1 MANNGRFEYT
11 IGFKTDNSGLN
22 QARKALQELQNITV
36 KTPGFENMADDLQ
49 LAKKYASELE
59 GALSRSF
66 NVKLKTTDVTKL
78 RNELGQMDLKEI
90 YRGLSAIG
98 PKGEEVFNR
107 MATQAMKT
115 NLQIKQGNT
124 LLERFGQTLYR
135 NIEWM
140 LAGNLV
146 SAITGVFQKAYGF
159 TKNLDS
165 SLNDIRIVTGKSA
178 DEMARFGEEA
188 QKTAAALGKG
198 TTDITNASLIFYQQ
212 GLDTAEVNTR
222 TEVATKLA
230 NVTKQ
235 STDVTA
241 DQLTAVWN
249 GYKATNDELE
259 RYADIMT
266 AVAASTASSSS
277 ELSGAIS
284 KVASVANTTGVDM
297 EQLTAMMSTV
307 ISVTRESPETVGTA
321 FKTIFARIN
330 DLVEDGTDEFGV
342 SLGRVSSHLQAMG
355 IEILNQD
362 GSLKD
367 LGNTLSDVGS
377 RWNEY
382 SREQQVAIA
391 EQIGGKRQWNQVI
404 ALFDNWDKYADAL
417 DVAKNSTGEL
427 QRQQDIYAEST
438 AYHLQQIKTA
448 WEGVYGQL
456 MSADDI
462 NKVADFF
469 TAILKK
475 VETFLDAL
483 GGIGP
488 VLQMVAGYMLQAF
501 GPKIGQQM
509 ANTINN
515 FRIMKDNASQIAAQ
529 KDLTR
534 MLGSVEDNALMQ
546 KLVGQHQQI
555 LKYKNLMTDADRQEY
570 EEYLDQTVALKAKE
584 DQIKKEIKD
593 TEDLLAQRKALSE
606 DYQKSGR
613 DLSGGGFP
621 TEALRRGQ
629 NEVETY
635 LKDQTVETGIGKV
648 QLGTVKYSV
657 DQNMANDRAAELSKW
672 ATDIENN
679 LQSGTRS
686 KEVTEQLEKLSNALK
701 NVSKDFKDAADA
713 EEINLGSLTKHEA
726 EVEKTAQTLKKLG
739 VPIQQLLRVGE
750 ETSLFWDRNRDVL
763 MKSNETIEHYN
774 AAIKQ
779 MAEDGALTIE
789 QVNGL
794 NEKLTKLNE
803 LDVTDPGHL
812 EDYKDI
818 IKSIDADL
826 KKFAT
831 QARGDLKQIGDAVE
845 SNMTTKLKNTQAGLT
860 AWGES
865 YEQLIKRLK
874 TVSFADSMVKF
885 ANAASQLSMTFSQI
899 SSIVKTIKD
908 DNIQASEK
916 ISKVVSSSLFMLPML
931 LSTGKNILNST
942 GLRES
947 LNVLKD
953 TAPVMSK
960 YTEAK
965 IAATAADKAHTKA
978 MIASKVANEAKSK
991 AIQHSTDMTDKA
1003 NRAFNR
1009 LAITELKEADAAAA
1023 YEEQQKLI
1031 EKSQK
1036 GTRGRYA
1043 ARTEIERRKETG
1055 EFSEINKNKDITKSN
1070 RVVAESEYQVAAA
1083 KEKEAK
1089 AAAEDARATAEEAR
1103 TEELNA
1109 ASNKQSTAATLEQAE
1124 ADKIAAKEAQ
1134 KAAIGQLAKYAA
1146 IGLVVIAIA
1155 GLIYGI
1161 KKVKEA
1167 EEEATEASNRAID
1180 SAQKLQ
1186 ESNKELRESV
1196 DEQVNAF
1203 KSFEDVWESFK
1214 KGKVA
1219 IDEVKN
1225 SVDALTES
1233 LGLSEDLEYQ
1243 NLLRIAK
1250 YTNDYTKVSEYVQE
1264 QLRNR
1269 VAAAND
1275 TYQQDVDASYKQ
1287 AVESAK
1293 VKTQEENKRLKE
1305 GFTGTVGNFN
1315 GSMEG
1320 SKEREQ
1326 WLNEQSEFIDLF
1338 ANTIVGSGGHQ
1349 YRTYKIDIKDLT
1361 KQQLIDIQKYKDE
1374 YKEAM
1379 ESEDYIIKEI
1389 ATSLYNIAQQTSST
1403 IDLAKQQKITQLSN
1417 DASLKFTELQ
1427 GDTDLEKA
1435 VDFRKQFQKLFE
1447 EQVRAWEEEYGTV
1460 MTPELKE
1467 KLRLQMTT
1475 DFAEIYPDEAGLAS
1489 EYLTKN
1495 EKVYQTFRTAIKGYW
1510 ERIKLKD
1517 WKKLSREEID
1527 VLQNQLQASGL
1538 DLEQI
1543 NWDAVVQN
1551 EELMTALIEHR
1562 GHWMQEDIDLLRNYV
1577 IENRS
1582 STEVLLQ
1589 DYDSLIDSWNT
1600 VDEKLQKGTLSRRNL
1615 LSNKDYKNLVTDE
1628 LLNEISAVYG
1638 SDSEYVKA
1646 LQAVQEGDVFGPKG
1660 QENWKKAG
1668 EAIKNAAID
1677 KTLDNYTHALKKFN
1691 ILGDSAWSNGVEL
1704 DVEVRAQEFYDEIEE
1719 ITNADYSLDIE
1730 IRTRMEEATD
1740 EIQASMAKLTEIG
1753 SSIGEGFTIASDKLE
1768 DFAKFFNLSS
1778 QDMLSKA
1785 TVLAD
1790 GTIQLSQEATQ
1801 AAIEEKRKDIDAE
1814 IQSQIEK
1821 LEIQNAI
1828 LEHKKIVYKDM
1839 LDVAQHMAK
1848 GDYDTEEAL
1857 KRAKDQLVEDAN
1869 QLQLDN
1875 DAATALAEDKIR
1887 GVQLEELKKHYSN
1900 ALLVHGTYLKRMI
1913 EQTKNPENADAIK
1926 QAFDDTDLFS
1936 STAMTDEERLKK
1948 YGTTVILPDT
1958 DIYKL
1963 DEKSIKQ
1970 QIELGKALSTIYSSR
1985 IQDIQANI
1993 DFNLE
1998 EINIL
2003 ELQQSSWHKQLDS
2016 IGQSTSATKD
2026 NTSATKE
2033 NAEAQAQLLEI
2044 LNEEIDAYHDIN
2056 IEIKQ
2061 LETQLSR
2068 LQKQQ
2073 SKLTGDALLKNLQ
2086 EQLDILEKQNDA
2098 YLRKYDIMS
2107 MESAAVRT
2115 SLADQGVDFNSDG
2128 TISNYAAIIQ
2138 QKMQYVQDLQS
2149 QYNNMSKE
2157 EQDGFKDTVEQAKK
2171 DYENFKK
2178 AITDYDSLITE
2189 KIPEL
2194 QNKIQEISDKEIE
2207 IQISKAKM
2215 KVQAILDDQDL
2226 KRTEI
2231 EFKKKLAR
2239 LKDDDI
2245 LGNLAVN
2252 LEVMATYTADNGS
2265 LIALQQEVDRLTQVK
2280 ADMDAGIFFSSEYGD
2295 NRAKLEEDLKAYS
2308 DQLRQQKEAVIG
2320 LRDAI
2325 QDAYVS
2331 ALDQVNEKLDEQ
2343 KEKYQQI
2350 SDMLEKQ
2357 INLYQIRFGDNTFD
2371 AISGLMEHQTDLAQ
2385 KQYNVSLR
2393 QLDIFKK
2400 EYEKLL
2406 EQDPNEELEI
2416 TQQAKKHFEEANAK
2430 VYEDLV
2436 SLFEA
2441 RQKQYENAVKAFFEI
2456 FNRQLTG
2463 GKDLDY
2469 VKDSWDRLNADAEDY
2484 YDAVNGAYEINKL
2497 RNQIEKDIN
2506 KSTDPNVQRQL
2517 TNFLNQQVAAL
2528 EKKDKLSKY
2537 DLERANAMYDLE
2549 VKRAAFQ
2556 EAQQNKSKMRLR
2568 RDSQGNYSYQFVSDE
2583 QQVADSIQELAE
2595 AQNKLY
2601 NVDSSALKDS
2611 LDKILKIQQEHQ
2623 DAMIDTTGKTD
2634 KEIEEINDY
2643 YSKKQ
2648 QEAEAEYWEIRNN
2661 LMESGLD
2668 AYAQKMGMT
2677 TDEVKRLTTEQKDA
2691 IMSDLVPAWN
2701 SAAATMVESMGGPD
2715 GIAAMFAST
2724 YDSLSQIRQDYFDDL
2739 DDYADAAGID
2749 LENIQTAA
2757 DATIDMMSSLMDSTD
2772 EVVDSLEG
2780 MLDKVLNVIN
2790 ALTGTPQDMKSALED
2805 LMKTLKPLTD
2815 LFPQYINTAQQ
2826 AVNAAQQTQQAVSN
2840 GGNNSINNSNNNN
2853 GGGNNNSTNNA
2864 NNNPTAD
2871 FSAVSAD
2878 RDDWGEGNFPKIGD
2892 KVIYLGDDYYYDS
2905 WGGGPSGNRGA
2916 GENKTVEVENVLPNS
2931 PYPIAVK
2938 STDSAYGWLK
2948 KHQIAK
2954 LAKGGYTGEW
2964 ESSNGRLGIL
2974 HEKELILNANRTKN
2988 LFEAFDTLTNPNRIV
3003 QNLTNGLELMLR
3015 QQQFSFLQGRNKQA
3029 TNEIPTERNTV
3040 INANFPGV
3048 HAAVEIEKALNDLIN
3063 LSTQQAFST
3072 LR

>member
-11 IGFKTDNSGLN
+11 IGFKTDDNGLK
-22 QARKALQELQNITV
+22 QARKALQELQNMTT
-36 KTPGFENMADDLQ
+36 KTPGFENMSAELGM
-49 LAKKYASELE
+49 AKTAAAELE
-59 GALSRSF
+59 SALTRSF
-66 NVKLKTTDVTKL
+66 NVKLKTTDVSKL
-78 RNELGQMDLKEI
+78 RTELQKLDLQQI
-90 YRGLSAIG
+90 YKDLSAVG

-124 LLERFGQTLYR
+124 LLERFGRTLYR

-146 SAITGVFQKAYGF
+146 NTITGVFQKAYGF

-277 ELSGAIS
+277 ELSSAIS

-367 LGNTLSDVGS
+367 LGDTLSDVGN

-382 SREQQVAIA
+382 SREQQIAIA

-404 ALFDNWDKYADAL
+404 ALFDNWDKYASAL

-448 WEGVYGQL
+448 WEGVYGQM
-456 MSADDI
+456 MSSDDI
-462 NKVADFF
+462 IKVADFF
-469 TAILKK
+469 TEVLKK
-475 VETFLDAL
+475 VEAFLEDI

-501 GPKIGQQM
+501 GPKIGQHM

-515 FRIMKDNASQIAAQ
+515 LRIMKDNATQIAAQ

-534 MLGSVEDNALMQ
+534 ILGSVEDNELMQ
-546 KLVGQHQQI
+546 TLVKQHQQI
-555 LKYKNLMTDADRQEY
+555 LKYKNLMTEADRQEY
-570 EEYLDQTVALKAKE
+570 EEYLDQTVALKTKE
-584 DQIKKEIKD
+584 DQLKEEIRL
-593 TEDLLAQRKALSE
+593 TEQALNGRKALTE
-606 DYQKSGR
+606 EYQKAGR
-613 DLSGGGFP
+613 DVDSANFP
-621 TEALRRGQ
+621 ME
-629 NEVETY
+629 
-635 LKDQTVETGIGKV
+635 TVESTKQFAQDFLKNKTVDTGDDSLTK
-648 QLGTVKYSV
+648 LGTATIDV
-657 DQNMANDRAAELSKW
+657 DEGAASARITEIQGWIDKLKEYQ
-672 ATDIENN
+672 TTLPN
-679 LQSGTRS
+679 QSGVYQQVS
-686 KEVTEQLEKLSNALK
+686 KEIDKLSSALEK
-701 NVSKDFKDAADA
+701 VSIDFDKAT
-713 EEINLGSLTKHEA
+713 ESGSMNRGSLTTHENQVRKA
-726 EVEKTAQTLKKLG
+726 ATALLQYGSQADEINQIL
-739 VPIQQLLRVGE
+739 QQLTAEEGKSTQFFQDNSQVLEKSQANLEKYTLAVTTLERQQVLTTEQANKLRNELALLGKD
-750 ETSLFWDRNRDVL
+750 ETSLEQYTAGIRRVDSQLVTFVKQAITDMDRIQQSANDHL
-763 MKSNETIEHYN
+763 NIQLQNT
-774 AAIKQ
+774 Q
-779 MAEDGALTIE
+779 
-789 QVNGL
+789 NGL
-794 NEKLTKLNE
+794 E
-803 LDVTDPGHL
+803 
-812 EDYKDI
+812 
-818 IKSIDADL
+818 
-826 KKFAT
+826 
-831 QARGDLKQIGDAVE
+831 
-845 SNMTTKLKNTQAGLT
+845 
-860 AWGES
+860 AWGNS
-865 YEQLIKRLK
+865 FDQLINRLS
-874 TVSFADSMVKF
+874 TGSFF
-885 ANAASQLSMTFSQI
+885 NNITQLANLTSQLSMTFTQLSNI
-899 SSIVKTIKD
+899 GNIINDENLKDSEKMSKIMSSLAFTAPMVINLIKTITQTLIGSTVAKQK
-908 DNIQASEK
+908 DNIESAKSNLLIAQKDTLEK
-916 ISKVVSSSLFMLPML
+916 
-931 LSTGKNILNST
+931 KNFLTKKKQIAAEADHNAI
-942 GLRES
+942 
-947 LNVLKD
+947 LKD
-953 TAPVMSK
+953 KNATLAYGK
-960 YTEAK
+960 WLEADFAFRNAQAEGALTGRIVAEEAAARAALEK
-965 IAATAADKAHTKA
+965 ASAEYKDAEATAAAAAVDEVAAGKALDRAK
-978 MIASKVANEAKSK
+978 ANE
-991 AIQHSTDMTDKA
+991 
-1003 NRAFNR
+1003 
-1009 LAITELKEADAAAA
+1009 
-1023 YEEQQKLI
+1023 
-1031 EKSQK
+1031 
-1036 GTRGRYA
+1036 
-1043 ARTEIERRKETG
+1043 
-1055 EFSEINKNKDITKSN
+1055 
-1070 RVVAESEYQVAAA
+1070 VAAKTALQDAGGA
-1083 KEKEAK
+1083 KGFFSSISSGS
-1089 AAAEDARATAEEAR
+1089 
-1103 TEELNA
+1103 L
-1109 ASNKQSTAATLEQAE
+1109 
-1124 ADKIAAKEAQ
+1124 IV
-1134 KAAIGQLAKYAA
+1134 AAIVAALAA
-1146 IGLVVIAIA
+1146 LV
-1155 GLIYGI
+1155 YGI

-1167 EEEATEASNRAID
+1167 EEEATEATKKSIEQAQRLVESVQENRKQIELLID
-1180 SAQKLQ
+1180 KYHEFDSVWEAFYKGRKSIDDARKATEEFLEVLGLLDDPKYERELRIAAYTGDYTSIVENARKEYQRRQKEAVNSYTDEISGYETDLEGQASLTSKEMGNGYFRYHAGENSGMMKTLKRMGIGEITRTWYDDGDYGYEFNFDNLTAEDLYQLSLLSRQIEEWKNSTNDTEVRTAQKLDQILQQSASTISLIQQTFLDQQLKQSALDFEPLARGTQQ
-1186 ESNKELRESV
+1186 EQELEIVNRQNETLNKARRAYWEKFGKTMSQ
-1196 DEQVNAF
+1196 EQQEQFKQDYLDNIVKLFPEYSDIVNNIQGPLQDTQKAINN
-1203 KSFEDVWESFK
+1203 SFK
-1214 KGKVA
+1214 DYWRDHGGLNGETGA
-1219 IDEVKN
+1219 
-1225 SVDALTES
+1225 AL
-1233 LGLSEDLEYQ
+1233 
-1243 NLLRIAK
+1243 
-1250 YTNDYTKVSEYVQE
+1250 
-1264 QLRNR
+1264 
-1269 VAAAND
+1269 
-1275 TYQQDVDASYKQ
+1275 
-1287 AVESAK
+1287 
-1293 VKTQEENKRLKE
+1293 
-1305 GFTGTVGNFN
+1305 
-1315 GSMEG
+1315 
-1320 SKEREQ
+1320 
-1326 WLNEQSEFIDLF
+1326 
-1338 ANTIVGSGGHQ
+1338 
-1349 YRTYKIDIKDLT
+1349 KDLT
-1361 KQQLIDIQKYKDE
+1361 TEEVQFIQ
-1374 YKEAM
+1374 
-1379 ESEDYIIKEI
+1379 
-1389 ATSLYNIAQQTSST
+1389 
-1403 IDLAKQQKITQLSN
+1403 
-1417 DASLKFTELQ
+1417 TELQ
-1427 GDTDLEKA
+1427 RVGSDLSKI
-1435 VDFRKQFQKLFE
+1435 D
-1447 EQVRAWEEEYGTV
+1447 
-1460 MTPELKE
+1460 
-1467 KLRLQMTT
+1467 
-1475 DFAEIYPDEAGLAS
+1475 
-1489 EYLTKN
+1489 
-1495 EKVYQTFRTAIKGYW
+1495 W
-1510 ERIKLKD
+1510 ERATKD
-1517 WKKLSREEID
+1517 
-1527 VLQNQLQASGL
+1527 
-1538 DLEQI
+1538 
-1543 NWDAVVQN
+1543 
-1551 EELMTALIEHR
+1551 EELMSRLLQRVKAQKEFT
-1562 GHWMQEDIDLLRNYV
+1562 QDDIDLLNQYEKEVYKVSTALTQDFTALGDSFDALNKR
-1577 IENRS
+1577 IEKG
-1582 STEVLLQ
+1582 
-1589 DYDSLIDSWNT
+1589 SLSD
-1600 VDEKLQKGTLSRRNL
+1600 RNL
-1615 LSNKDYKNLVTDE
+1615 SKNKEYQGLMADE
-1628 LLNEISAVYG
+1628 VQ
-1638 SDSEYVKA
+1638 
-1646 LQAVQEGDVFGPKG
+1646 QAVLTASGNDSKVQDAINTLNSDVSVGSKRWQEA
-1660 QENWKKAG
+1660 WKVYG
-1668 EAIKNAAID
+1668 EAIKNAGIESALQDAEAAIEEFN
-1677 KTLDNYTHALKKFN
+1677 KTDINGNVAIHADAKEYADTMDD
-1691 ILGDSAWSNGVEL
+1691 ILAADYSI
-1704 DVEVRAQEFYDEIEE
+1704 DVEVHSRID
-1719 ITNADYSLDIE
+1719 
-1730 IRTRMEEATD
+1730 
-1740 EIQASMAKLTEIG
+1740 
-1753 SSIGEGFTIASDKLE
+1753 SSVDAIKSDLKDVSELVGKIDDGFTLSTSELD
-1768 DFAKFFNLSS
+1768 DFADKMPSVLDNMQVLS
-1778 QDMLSKA
+1778 
-1785 TVLAD
+1785 D
-1790 GTIQLSQEATQ
+1790 GTIQLSQTAVEEAKKS
-1801 AAIEEKRKDIDAE
+1801 AIEEANARID
-1814 IQSQIEK
+1814 SQVQVIEAQK
-1821 LEIQNAI
+1821 AV
-1828 LEHKKIVYKDM
+1828 LEHKKQTVEEMIKIATKMADKEYKTSKDLTDAENKLDGFAKDIKVDNELQAAIAEGNVHEDELVALSKFYSAGLKQAQEYVDKRDNIILNRKGLDSTENPWTVSSFKEDAGYEFKEVARYIRGRGRIAVFDDESLDNEKKLGEALLDM
-1839 LDVAQHMAK
+1839 LN
-1848 GDYDTEEAL
+1848 E
-1857 KRAKDQLVEDAN
+1857 
-1869 QLQLDN
+1869 QLDDYQN
-1875 DAATALAEDKIR
+1875 SIDEYQSSIDILNSYKKNYSSIWESIGKSKDK
-1887 GVQLEELKKHYSN
+1887 S
-1900 ALLVHGTYLKRMI
+1900 T
-1913 EQTKNPENADAIK
+1913 
-1926 QAFDDTDLFS
+1926 S
-1936 STAMTDEERLKK
+1936 STKDA
-1948 YGTTVILPDT
+1948 TT
-1958 DIYKL
+1958 
-1963 DEKSIKQ
+1963 
-1970 QIELGKALSTIYSSR
+1970 
-1985 IQDIQANI
+1985 
-1993 DFNLE
+1993 
-1998 EINIL
+1998 
-2003 ELQQSSWHKQLDS
+2003 
-2016 IGQSTSATKD
+2016 
-2026 NTSATKE
+2026 
-2033 NAEAQAQLLEI
+2033 AEAQLLEI

-2107 MESAAVRT
+2107 METAAVRT
-2115 SLADQGVDFNSDG
+2115 SLTDQGVDFNSDG

-2194 QNKIQEISDKEIE
+2194 QDKIQEISDKEIE
-2207 IQISKAKM
+2207 IQISKAQM
-2215 KVQAILDDQDL
+2215 KVQAVLDDQDL

-2245 LGNLAVN
+2245 LGNLTVN

-2385 KQYNVSLR
+2385 KQYNVSLK

-2416 TQQAKKHFEEANAK
+2416 TQQAKKHFEEANTK

-2549 VKRAAFQ
+2549 VKRATFQ

-2601 NVDSSALKDS
+2601 NVDSSALKNS
-2611 LDKILKIQQEHQ
+2611 LDKVLKIQQEHQ

-2634 KEIEEINDY
+2634 EEIKEINDY
-2643 YSKKQ
+2643 YNKKQ
-2648 QEAEAEYWEIRNN
+2648 QEAVAEYWEIRNN

-2701 SAAATMVESMGGPD
+2701 SAAATMVENMGGPD

-2739 DDYADAAGID
+2739 DDYADAAGVD

-2772 EVVDSLEG
+2772 KVVDSLEN

-2815 LFPQYINTAQQ
+2815 LFPQYINTARQ
-2826 AVNAAQQTQQAVSN
+2826 AVDAAQQTQQAVNN
-2840 GGNNSINNSNNNN
+2840 GGDNNINNSNNNN
-2853 GGGNNNSTNNA
+2853 GGGNNNSTNNV

-2916 GENKTVEVENVLPNS
+2916 GENKTVEVENVSPNS

-2954 LAKGGYTGEW
+2954 MAKGGYTGDW
-2964 ESSNGRLGIL
+2964 TNNGGKLGIL

-2988 LFEAFDTLTNPNRIV
+2988 LFEAFDSLTNPNKIV
-3003 QNLTNGLELMLR
+3003 QNLMSGLEIMLK
-3015 QQQFSFLQGRNKQA
+3015 QQHFSFLKSRAEQA

>member
-78 RNELGQMDLKEI
+78 RNELSQMDLKEI

-124 LLERFGQTLYR
+124 LLERFGRTLYR

-146 SAITGVFQKAYGF
+146 NTITGVFQRAYGF

-212 GLDTAEVNTR
+212 GLDTAEVNAR

-367 LGNTLSDVGS
+367 LGNTLSDVGN

-382 SREQQVAIA
+382 SREQQIAIA

-438 AYHLQQIKTA
+438 AYHLQQVKTA
-448 WEGVYGQL
+448 WEGVYGQM
-456 MSADDI
+456 MSSDDI

-469 TAILKK
+469 TDVLKK
-475 VETFLDAL
+475 VETFLESI

-515 FRIMKDNASQIAAQ
+515 LRIMKDNASQIAAQ

-606 DYQKSGR
+606 EYQKSGR
-613 DLSGGGFP
+613 DLSGGGFS
-621 TEALRRGQ
+621 TETLRRGQ
-629 NEVETY
+629 DDVETY
-635 LKDQTVETGIGKV
+635 LKNQTVETGIGKV
-648 QLGTVKYSV
+648 QLGVVKYSV

-672 ATDIENN
+672 AADIENN

-686 KEVTEQLEKLSNALK
+686 EEATKQLEKLSNALK

-713 EEINLGSLTKHEA
+713 EEINLGSLTTHEA
-726 EVEKTAQTLKKLG
+726 AVEKTAQTLKKLG
-739 VPIQQLLRVGE
+739 IPIQQLLRDGE

-812 EDYKDI
+812 ADYKNI
-818 IKSIDADL
+818 IESIDADL

-831 QARGDLKQIGDAVE
+831 QAQGDLKQIGEAIE
-845 SNMTTKLKNTQAGLT
+845 SNTTTKLKNTQAGLES
-860 AWGES
+860 WGDS
-865 YEQLIKRLK
+865 FNQQLNKLNIEAFFNKL
-874 TVSFADSMVKF
+874 TQL
-885 ANAASQLSMTFSQI
+885 ANLTSQLSMTFTQI
-899 SSIVKTIKD
+899 SNIKSIVSDESLKE
-908 DNIQASEK
+908 SEK
-916 ISKVVSSSLFMLPML
+916 MSKIISSLLFTVPMFTNVMKGL
-931 LSTGKNILNST
+931 YSSTLQEAVAKKKANLEEAQSLINKAQLDIAEKKQIARQTEMKAIEAQRSAQRKKAIAEEEVFLSQLQFGTVENQL
-942 GLRES
+942 
-947 LNVLKD
+947 
-953 TAPVMSK
+953 
-960 YTEAK
+960 
-965 IAATAADKAHTKA
+965 AATTVAAKAVAEAEDAKETAAAAVAADKKA
-978 MIASKVANEAKSK
+978 KK
-991 AIQHSTDMTDKA
+991 A
-1003 NRAFNR
+1003 
-1009 LAITELKEADAAAA
+1009 LKEAVA
-1023 YEEQQKLI
+1023 
-1031 EKSQK
+1031 
-1036 GTRGRYA
+1036 
-1043 ARTEIERRKETG
+1043 
-1055 EFSEINKNKDITKSN
+1055 NK
-1070 RVVAESEYQVAAA
+1070 AAA
-1083 KEKEAK
+1083 KSIQ
-1089 AAAEDARATAEEAR
+1089 DANSGLKGIGQVFSSISAG
-1103 TEELNA
+1103 
-1109 ASNKQSTAATLEQAE
+1109 TLVIGAIVV
-1124 ADKIAAKEAQ
+1124 AIAA
-1134 KAAIGQLAKYAA
+1134 
-1146 IGLVVIAIA
+1146 LV
-1155 GLIYGI
+1155 YGI
-1161 KKVKEA
+1161 HKVKEA
-1167 EEEATEASNRAID
+1167 QEEAEEASNRALEA
-1180 SAQKLQ
+1180 SQKY
-1186 ESNKELRESV
+1186 RESI
-1196 DEQVNAF
+1196 DELTKTAQNNR
-1203 KSFEDVWESFK
+1203 ESFRKWEDIWQGWRDGK
-1214 KGKVA
+1214 KA
-1219 IDEVKN
+1219 IDEVK
-1225 SVDALTES
+1225 SSMEDLAEQA
-1233 LGLSEDLEYQ
+1233 GISEDSTYKR
-1243 NLLRIAK
+1243 LLRIAE
-1250 YTNDYTKVSEYVQE
+1250 YTNDYSDLEAYLNKIISQQESIERNAHAQKAQSYEEDLSLLRSNYKGNTAIYDGYTNYKNVLQKQENEEKLDEADNVVLNYWRRKQTTYNSLNNIVPGIVQDQEDLNQYVIDLTQLNAQQIDALNKQQE
-1264 QLRNR
+1264 
-1269 VAAAND
+1269 
-1275 TYQQDVDASYKQ
+1275 K
-1287 AVESAK
+1287 
-1293 VKTQEENKRLKE
+1293 LKE
-1305 GFTGTVGNFN
+1305 GVESGRYDKEIVDTILEYTNSIAGTAGMATQEYIQQTLSEATKALPTTLADQSDNTVSSAIDRALNRVLKEQN
-1315 GSMEG
+1315 LEG
-1320 SKEREQ
+1320 IPEEEK
-1326 WLNEQSEFIDLF
+1326 
-1338 ANTIVGSGGHQ
+1338 
-1349 YRTYKIDIKDLT
+1349 
-1361 KQQLIDIQKYKDE
+1361 QKYKDQIIQNYIDMFPDSQE
-1374 YKEAM
+1374 VLTRLNMRDDIKNQLNNVI
-1379 ESEDYIIKEI
+1379 SDYWNTNDNE
-1389 ATSLYNIAQQTSST
+1389 
-1403 IDLAKQQKITQLSN
+1403 LSQN
-1417 DASLKFTELQ
+1417 QHFTEL
-1427 GDTDLEKA
+1427 TDQSLVNLQHRLEQAGQNLTDYNWSLITKNR
-1435 VDFRKQFQKLFE
+1435 DMMRILSETNGNITE
-1447 EQVRAWEEEYGTV
+1447 EQ
-1460 MTPELKE
+1460 
-1467 KLRLQMTT
+1467 
-1475 DFAEIYPDEAGLAS
+1475 IH
-1489 EYLTKN
+1489 
-1495 EKVYQTFRTAIKGYW
+1495 I
-1510 ERIKLKD
+1510 
-1517 WKKLSREEID
+1517 LS
-1527 VLQNQLQASGL
+1527 Q
-1538 DLEQI
+1538 
-1543 NWDAVVQN
+1543 
-1551 EELMTALIEHR
+1551 
-1562 GHWMQEDIDLLRNYV
+1562 YK
-1577 IENRS
+1577 
-1582 STEVLLQ
+1582 TEVGKTIQDLIQ
-1589 DYDSLIDSWNT
+1589 DYNALSDTADNVTKGI
-1600 VDEKLQKGTLSRRNL
+1600 EKGTLSDRNI
-1615 LSNKDYKNLVTDE
+1615 NKDKE
-1628 LLNEISAVYG
+1628 F
-1638 SDSEYVKA
+1638 
-1646 LQAVQEGDVFGPKG
+1646 QAVMAEDVQEELKKVYSKNSEITKAIEILNDKNISVSSEK
-1660 QENWKKAG
+1660 WKNAWKAYAD
-1668 EAIKNAAID
+1668 AIKNAQID
-1677 KTLDNYTHALKKFN
+1677 KAIGDVQKKVEDFGNDAIKNVKADQLLNDIENVLGSVDAVNIEIKAHIDDSVNEIFSDMSNLTEASQLISDGFVVAQDKLQKLVEAFEDSSFN
-1691 ILGDSAWSNGVEL
+1691 ILQN
-1704 DVEVRAQEFYDEIEE
+1704 
-1719 ITNADYSLDIE
+1719 
-1730 IRTRMEEATD
+1730 
-1740 EIQASMAKLTEIG
+1740 
-1753 SSIGEGFTIASDKLE
+1753 
-1768 DFAKFFNLSS
+1768 
-1778 QDMLSKA
+1778 A
-1785 TVLAD
+1785 TVLKD
-1790 GTIQLSQEATQ
+1790 GTIQLSQETVNQVIEEKKKEITQDIQNRIEKLKIENIILEDEKRNKEEMLETANKMAAGKFKTEEELQEQVNNLITTSQNLQIDSQVQ
-1801 AAIEEKRKDIDAE
+1801 AAIEEDQLRSDQFDKIAQYYHD
-1814 IQSQIEK
+1814 IEK
-1821 LEIQNAI
+1821 G
-1828 LEHKKIVYKDM
+1828 
-1839 LDVAQHMAK
+1839 AK
-1848 GDYDTEEAL
+1848 SHYQ
-1857 KRAKDQLVEDAN
+1857 K
-1869 QLQLDN
+1869 LQQ
-1875 DAATALAEDKIR
+1875 LAEDASTEIYS
-1887 GVQLEELKKHYSN
+1887 VEELKTFKTTTESFTSN
-1900 ALLVHGTYLKRMI
+1900 KYYVPGVGEVESNLRMI
-1913 EQTKNPENADAIK
+1913 NQEKEFGK
-1926 QAFDDTDLFS
+1926 
-1936 STAMTDEERLKK
+1936 RLAASLRAS
-1948 YGTTVILPDT
+1948 IAQ
-1958 DIYKL
+1958 
-1963 DEKSIKQ
+1963 DEKG
-1970 QIELGKALSTIYSSR
+1970 IEENNRR
-1985 IQDIQANI
+1985 IQLLTSEA
-1993 DFNLE
+1993 
-1998 EINIL
+1998 
-2003 ELQQSSWHKQLDS
+2003 ELWSQSLDQVG
-2016 IGQSTSATKD
+2016 IAKDKNTKATKD
-2026 NTSATKE
+2026 NTSATKD
-2033 NAEAQAQLLEI
+2033 NAAAQAQLLEI

-2073 SKLTGDALLKNLQ
+2073 SKLTSDALLKNLQ

-2115 SLADQGVDFNSDG
+2115 SLADQGVEFNDDG

-2194 QNKIQEISDKEIE
+2194 QDKIQEISDKEIE

-2245 LGNLAVN
+2245 LGNLTVN

-2385 KQYNVSLR
+2385 KQYNVSLK

-2416 TQQAKKHFEEANAK
+2416 TQQAKKHFEEVNTK

-2583 QQVADSIQELAE
+2583 QQVADTMQELAD

-2601 NVDSSALKDS
+2601 NVDTDALKNNN
-2611 LDKILKIQQEHQ
+2611 DKILKIIEDYQNAMIDSTNKTDEERAEIAKYYEQQLTNAIAEHQ
-2623 DAMIDTTGKTD
+2623 D
-2634 KEIEEINDY
+2634 
-2643 YSKKQ
+2643 
-2648 QEAEAEYWEIRNN
+2648 IRNN
-2661 LMESGLD
+2661 LLESGLD

-2677 TDEVKRLTTEQKDA
+2677 TEEVKRLSKEQKDA
-2691 IMSDLVPAWN
+2691 ILSDIVPAWN
-2701 SAAATMVESMGGPD
+2701 SAIETMVQNMGGED

-2724 YDSLSQIRQDYFDDL
+2724 YDSLADIRRNFFDDL

-2757 DATIDMMSSLMDSTD
+2757 D
-2772 EVVDSLEG
+2772 
-2780 MLDKVLNVIN
+2780 
-2790 ALTGTPQDMKSALED
+2790 
-2805 LMKTLKPLTD
+2805 
-2815 LFPQYINTAQQ
+2815 
-2826 AVNAAQQTQQAVSN
+2826 
-2840 GGNNSINNSNNNN
+2840 
-2853 GGGNNNSTNNA
+2853 
-2864 NNNPTAD
+2864 
-2871 FSAVSAD
+2871 
-2878 RDDWGEGNFPKIGD
+2878 R
-2892 KVIYLGDDYYYDS
+2892 
-2905 WGGGPSGNRGA
+2905 
-2916 GENKTVEVENVLPNS
+2916 
-2931 PYPIAVK
+2931 
-2938 STDSAYGWLK
+2938 
-2948 KHQIAK
+2948 H
-2954 LAKGGYTGEW
+2954 
-2964 ESSNGRLGIL
+2964 NGR
-2974 HEKELILNANRTKN
+2974 
-2988 LFEAFDTLTNPNRIV
+2988 
-3003 QNLTNGLELMLR
+3003 
-3015 QQQFSFLQGRNKQA
+3015 S
-3029 TNEIPTERNTV
+3029 
-3040 INANFPGV
+3040 
-3048 HAAVEIEKALNDLIN
+3048 
-3063 LSTQQAFST
+3063 
-3072 LR
+3072 